1 MKTILKEGPE
11 TIDFPCIKVTQ
22 PIGTFYIASIDQ
34 KVLCDI
40 THFDVRRILRE
51 QRAVERYLGIQRP
64 LIPKRVKEI
73 ETYVKTSDACFPTSI
88 ILAIPGV
95 CAKYEETGSRMF
107 LKNYLDPPDGEEP
120 IYYRDIAKVL
130 DGQHR
135 IEGLRAFVGEKFE
148 VNVSIFIDADIA
160 DQAYIFSTV
169 NLTQTK
175 VNRSLAYD
183 LFDLAKSRSPQKT
196 CHNIA
201 VALDQNEH
209 SPFFQRIKRLGVST
223 EGRFNETITQATL
236 VQSLIVY
243 ICKDQIEQI
252 NDRDLYLRGKVPQK
266 ANADDLNQQIFRN
279 MFIEGK
285 DLDIAD
291 IIWNYFDAVK
301 ETWPTSW
308 DNMGRGSMLNKTN
321 GFKALMRFLR
331 PVYLYI
337 TLPGKVPS
345 KEEFLKIFQKIKL
358 KDSDFTI
365 DRFVPGSGGESEFY
379 RTLMAESGLN
389 VIDK

>member
-1 MKTILKEGPE
+1 M
-11 TIDFPCIKVTQ
+11 
-22 PIGTFYIASIDQ
+22 
-34 KVLCDI
+34 
-40 THFDVRRILRE
+40 
-51 QRAVERYLGIQRP
+51 
-64 LIPKRVKEI
+64 PKRVKEI
-73 ETYVKTSDACFPTSI
+73 EAYVNTSDACFPTSI

-95 CAKYEETGSRMF
+95 CAKFEEAMSRMV
-107 LKNYLDPPDGEEP
+107 LNNYLEPSDDEDP

-135 IEGLRAFVGEKFE
+135 IEGLKAFKGEE
-148 VNVSIFIDADIA
+148 YQVNVSIFIDADIA

-201 VALDQNEH
+201 VALDQNEK
-209 SPFFQRIKRLGVST
+209 SPFFQRIKRLGVTT

-236 VQSLIVY
+236 VQSLMIY

-252 NDRDLYLRGKVPQK
+252 KDRDLYLRGKLPQK
-266 ANADDLNQQIFRN
+266 SNAEDVKQQIFRN
-279 MFIEGK
+279 LFIDNR

-301 ETWPTSW
+301 ENWPDAW
-308 DNMGRGSMLNKTN
+308 NNMGHGCMLNKTN

-331 PVYLYI
+331 PAYLYI
-337 TLPGKVPS
+337 TAPGKVPS
-345 KEEFLKIFQKIKL
+345 KEQFLEIFKKTKL
-358 KDSDFTI
+358 SDTDFTI
-365 DRFVPGSGGESEFY
+365 DRFVPGTSGESELF
-379 RTLMAESGLN
+379 RTLMVESDLN
-389 VIDK
+389 KMNLG